1 MNTFSQGYRT
11 FNPLKRVA
19 EIRPQI
25 FVYIYTYKHL
35 FYVRENC
42 NELQDFKILMR
53 KDAGKKALTW
63 VSI

>member
-1 MNTFSQGYRT
+1 MNTFSHGYRT

-25 FVYIYTYKHL
+25 FVYIYTYKHI

-42 NELQDFKILMR
+42 SELQDFKILEGRMLE
-53 KDAGKKALTW
+53 KKP
-63 VSI
+63 